1 MKCADC
7 PYLKILYMPLRDNN
21 TIYDFGKAKCMK
33 HNLYINF
40 GYKGKFKKMNCIE
53 EEKGASNENM

>member
-21 TIYDFGKAKCMK
+21 PIYDFGKAKCMK
-33 HNLYINF
+33 YNLNINF
-40 GYKGKFKKMNCIE
+40 EYKGKFKKMNCIK
-53 EEKGASNENM
+53 EEKGAGNENM

>member
-7 PYLKILYMPLRDNN
+7 PYFKILYMPLHDNN
-21 TIYDFGKAKCMK
+21 VISKAKCIK

-40 GYKGKFKKMNCIE
+40 MPKEIFKKMNCIE
-53 EEKGASNENM
+53 VEKGAGNENM

>member
-7 PYLKILYMPLRDNN
+7 PYFKILHMPLHDDDA
-21 TIYDFGKAKCMK
+21 IYYFGKAKCMK
-33 HNLYINF
+33 HNHIVDF

-53 EEKGASNENM
+53 EEKGIMRC